1 MPDQKNYSAD
11 QRRRIKEYGAI
22 TLDTPPDQFKTP
34 FLHLNFLSEVIRSDS
49 VAIMSVQGEPQIA
62 PDIFHVMTILWNS
75 IEGRTEGYH
84 YDIFAALKEFG
95 EIIIDDVR
103 RLRHN
108 LARIEARVRYITQHS
123 GMSPMPKSY
132 ISEIPTIMERDYT
145 FILRRDQEYHASWL
159 KRGGVGA
166 FMMLARKWDRFSPMV
181 IEFNNDPVDMLL
193 ARPDRVDDVQDL
205 RRYLALVNAE
215 WNRRTLL
222 ARSGPV

>member
-1 MPDQKNYSAD
+1 MPDQRNYSAD
-11 QRRRIKEYGAI
+11 QRRRIKEYGDI
-22 TLDTPPDQFKTP
+22 TLDTPPDQFKAP
-34 FLHLNFLSEVIRSDS
+34 FLHLNFLSEVLRSDS
-49 VAIMSVQGEPQIA
+49 IAIMSVQGEPQIA
-62 PDIFHVMTILWNS
+62 PDIFHMMTILWEK
-75 IEGRTEGYH
+75 IEGHAAEH
-84 YDIFAALKEFG
+84 KYDIFAALRTENDLL
-95 EIIIDDVR
+95 IDAIR

-108 LARIEARVRYITQHS
+108 LARIEARMRYITQHS

-132 ISEIPTIMERDYT
+132 ISEIPTIIERDYT
-145 FILRRDQEYHASWL
+145 FILKRDQEYHASWL

-205 RRYLALVNAE
+205 RHYLALVNAE